1 MSVVY
6 TSGLAKLLGM
16 ATAMVYLTDTIKV
29 ALTKGGA
36 TTPYV
41 EDQDHDFMGD
51 VTEMPNVSGYT
62 GGFGGGGRQTLGSKT
77 IAADDTNN
85 RVRLTGADVAFGAL
99 GTGSEIRGYVF
110 LKEVTNDAASPV
122 IAHRK
127 LAADV
132 PTNGS
137 SITAEVATND
147 VLRIN
152 T

>member
-1 MSVVY
+1 MSVVF
-6 TSGLAKLLGM
+6 TSGLAKICGM
-16 ATAMVYLTDTIKV
+16 ATAINYLSDTIKV
-29 ALTKGGA
+29 ALTSGL
-36 TTPYV
+36 TSPYT
-41 EDQDHDFMGD
+41 ENQDHDFMSE
-51 VTEMPNVSGYT
+51 VSEMPNVTGYV
-62 GGFGGGGRQTLGSKT
+62 GGFGGAGRQTLGSKT

-85 RVRLTGADVAFGAL
+85 RVRFTGADVAYGAL
-99 GTGSEIRGYVF
+99 GTGEEIRGYIF
-110 LKEVTNDAASPV
+110 IKEITNDAASPV
-122 IAHRK
+122 IAHRQ

>member
-6 TSGLAKLLGM
+6 QSGLAKICGM
-16 ATAMVYLTDTIKV
+16 ATAVSYLSDTIKV

-41 EDQDHDFMGD
+41 ENKDHDFMGD
-51 VTEMPNVSGYT
+51 VTEMPNVSGYV
-62 GGFGGGGRQTLGSKT
+62 GGFGGAGRQTLGSKT
-77 IAADDTNN
+77 IAADDTND
-85 RVRLTGADVAFGAL
+85 RVRFTGADVAFGAL
-99 GTGSEIRGYVF
+99 GAGESIRGYVF

-122 IAHRK
+122 FAHRQ
-127 LAADV
+127 LASDV

-137 SITAEVATND
+137 TITAEVATND